1 MRRFFIL
8 GTMIALS
15 NLCYAVQATAPSCT
29 FATGGLGGVA
39 VTCVNTNS
47 TASNASLMVF
57 TEDGTTPVSNGLGT
71 AATTGIA
78 LAPVTAGQSQYNGY
92 FTISVA
98 GLTLKIIAGVNG
110 QTDSTVVTY
119 TPTVPTQNILATNFG
134 WQCGFGVSTNCPIV
148 SGVLI
153 WPTSAAVP
161 KVLRTH
167 DSGSEVSVLTPVTDG
182 VYNWTKFDP
191 YLDAIAAHAGTVGV
205 QQFTSIPCRWAAG
218 GATCGQIPN
227 YGNGTNAPPAD
238 LGTGPM
244 GSSPKYNTFIS
255 TFLAHTSAN
264 GNSVASNISVFQLWN
279 EWNLCVHWN
288 GTAAQLYAMIA
299 YPAQLIRAAI
309 PGAVISMPSISP
321 FTGGGAN
328 CQSGNPAT
336 DLTAWLN
343 LENANGVLSDWIDW
357 HEYLTATST
366 TTNTPEVQ
374 WANVAAPLL
383 TAQRAVAGWV
393 NAPWFDSET
402 NFNAGTGYL
411 CPTAQYSAAD
421 CTGQIVRQ
429 QILHDCNGA
438 GGFYWYYGNTT
449 IGQSPQNSAA
459 YFYSEKYLIGGH
471 CTGVPAL
478 SSGTTWIAPFV
489 GSDGLT
495 KEFVW
500 TTSESAG
507 QTFTVPAG
515 YTRSRDLTGSSSPLT
530 TGQNIGITVQPL
542 LLEQAAI
549 QIAPS
554 PAFLSD
560 LAWPRVEQ

>member
-1 MRRFFIL
+1 MLKKFVLFVLVLFVASL
-8 GTMIALS
+8 GWG
-15 NLCYAVQATAPSCT
+15 VQATAPSCT

-39 VTCVNTNS
+39 VTCINTNS

-71 AATTGIA
+71 VATTGIA
-78 LAPVTAGQSQYNGY
+78 LAPVTAGQAQYNGY
-92 FTISVA
+92 FTINVS

-134 WQCGFGVSTNCPIV
+134 WQCGFGTSFNCPENA
-148 SGVLI
+148 GVLQ
-153 WPTSAAVP
+153 WPTSVAMPV
-161 KVLRTH
+161 VLRVH
-167 DSGSEVSVLTPVTDG
+167 DSGSEVSVLSPVTDG

-191 YLDAIAAHAGTVGV
+191 YPDAIAAHPGTVGA
-205 QQFTSIPCRWAAG
+205 QQMTSIPCRWAANG
-218 GATCGQIPN
+218 SICNQIPN

-244 GSSPKYNTFIS
+244 GSSPKYNTFIAD
-255 TFLAHTSAN
+255 FLAHTSAN
-264 GNSVASNISVFQLWN
+264 GHSVASTISVFQMWN

-299 YPAQLIRAAI
+299 YPAKLIRAAI
-309 PGAVISMPSISP
+309 PGAVILIPSVSP

-336 DLTAWLN
+336 DLTTWLN
-343 LENANGVLSDWIDW
+343 LENTNGVISDGVDW
-357 HEYLTATST
+357 HLYLTATSS

-374 WANVAAPLL
+374 WASVAAPLL
-383 TAQRAVAGWV
+383 AAQNAVAGWK
-393 NAPWFDSET
+393 NAPWFDTET

-411 CPTAQYSAAD
+411 CPTAQYTPAD

-429 QILHDCNGA
+429 QILHDSNGA
-438 GGFYWYYGNTT
+438 SGLYWYYGNTT
-449 IGQSPQNSAA
+449 IGQSSNNSAV
-459 YFYSEKYLIGGH
+459 YLSEQLRLINGH
-471 CTGVPAL
+471 FTGAAAL
-478 SSGTTWIAPFV
+478 SSGTTWTATFIDSHGAT
-489 GSDGLT
+489 LLM
-495 KEFVW
+495 VW

-515 YTRSRDLTGSSSPLT
+515 YTAYDNFYGGRSFINGATTVPITTQPIILT
-530 TGQNIGITVQPL
+530 QGIALPAVNPKEL
-542 LLEQAAI
+542 LPGI
-549 QIAPS
+549 
-554 PAFLSD
+554 
-560 LAWPRVEQ
+560 R